1 MISAPW
7 YEAMGRLLLLIPTTS
22 YRVGDFLDAA
32 RRLGVDVA
40 VGSNQ
45 RQVLEQYAQGKTVTL
60 DFTNLEKGVQQVRAY
75 AREYPLQAIVP
86 VDDEPVL
93 LAAKASQAL
102 GLPHNTPESVEAT
115 RNKYRLRT
123 RLANSGLPSPRFTLV
138 SVDDDPARAAEMA
151 AYPCVLKPLALAA
164 GRGVIRADD
173 AKAFTAAFRRI
184 ARILKQPD
192 AGGADQILVEEY
204 IPGAEVAVEGL
215 LQGGRLNVLALFD
228 KPDPLEGPFFEETI
242 YTTPSRL
249 PADEQRG
256 IIATTAKA
264 LAVLGL
270 RDGPVHAELRI
281 NDRGHWLVEAAAR
294 SIGGLCA
301 RILRFGAGVGLEELI
316 LRHALGLPIESME
329 REKRAAGVMMIPT
342 PEAGILREVKGLEE
356 ARSVPGV
363 DDVTITIPAG
373 HPVVPP
379 PEGYR
384 YLGFIFAKADDAAA
398 AEAALREAH
407 RRLHF
412 QIEPAG
418 EAGP

>member
-1 MISAPW
+1 MTV
-7 YEAMGRLLLLIPTTS
+7 EAMGRLLLLVPTTS

-32 RRLGVDVA
+32 HRLGVDVA
-40 VGSNQ
+40 VGSNR
-45 RQVLEQYAQGKTVTL
+45 RQVLEQYAEGKTVTL
-60 DFTNLEKGVQQVRAY
+60 DFTDLEKGVAQIRAY

-93 LAAKASQAL
+93 LAAEASQAL
-102 GLPHNTPESVEAT
+102 GLSHNTPESVAAT
-115 RNKYRLRT
+115 RDKYRLRT
-123 RLANSGLPSPRFTLV
+123 RLANSGLPSPWFTVV
-138 SVDDDPARAAEMA
+138 SVDDDPAPAAGA
-151 AYPCVLKPLALAA
+151 AVYPCVLKPLALSA

-173 AKAFTAAFRRI
+173 AAAFPAAFRRI

-192 AGGADQILVEEY
+192 AGTYGTDRILVEEY

-215 LQGGRLNVLALFD
+215 LRGGRLTVLALFD

-264 LAVLGL
+264 LAALGL

-301 RILRFGAGVGLEELI
+301 RILRFGAGVRLEELI
-316 LRHALGLPIESME
+316 LRHALGLPIESLE

-342 PEAGILREVKGLEE
+342 PEAGILRQVQGLAE
-356 ARSVPGV
+356 ARAVPGV
-363 DDVTITIPAG
+363 EDVTISIPVG

-384 YLGFIFAKADDAAA
+384 YLGFIFARADDPAA

-407 RRLHF
+407 RRLRF
-412 QIEPAG
+412 DIEPAG

>member
-1 MISAPW
+1 
-7 YEAMGRLLLLIPTTS
+7 MGRLLLLVPTTS

-32 RRLGVDVA
+32 HRLGVDVA

-45 RQVLEQYAQGKTVTL
+45 RQVLEQYAAGKTVTL
-60 DFTNLEKGVQQVRAY
+60 DFTDLEKGVAQVRAY
-75 AREYPLQAIVP
+75 AGEYPLHAIVP
-86 VDDEPVL
+86 VDDEPVP
-93 LAAKASQAL
+93 LAAEASQAL
-102 GLPHNTPESVEAT
+102 GLPHNTPESVAAT
-115 RNKYRLRT
+115 RDKYRLRT
-123 RLANSGLPSPRFTLV
+123 RLANSGLPSPWFTVV
-138 SVDDDPARAAEMA
+138 SVDDDPAPAAGA
-151 AYPCVLKPLALAA
+151 AVYPCVLKPLALSA

-173 AKAFTAAFRRI
+173 AEAFRAAFRRI

-192 AGGADQILVEEY
+192 AGTYGTDRILVEEY

-215 LQGGRLNVLALFD
+215 LRGGRLTVLALFD

-264 LAVLGL
+264 LAALGL

-301 RILRFGAGVGLEELI
+301 RVLRFGAGVRLEELI
-316 LRHALGLPIESME
+316 LRHALGLPIESVE
-329 REKRAAGVMMIPT
+329 REKRAAGVMMIPI
-342 PEAGILREVKGLEE
+342 PEVGILRQVQGLTD
-356 ARSVPGV
+356 ARAVPGV

-384 YLGFIFAKADDAAA
+384 YLGFIFARADDPAA

-407 RRLHF
+407 RRLRF
-412 QIEPAG
+412 DIAPAG
-418 EAGP
+418 EAGG

>member
-1 MISAPW
+1 
-7 YEAMGRLLLLIPTTS
+7 MGRLLLLVPTTS

-45 RQVLEQYAQGKTVTL
+45 RQVLEQYARGKTVTL
-60 DFTNLEKGVQQVRAY
+60 DFTDLEKGVAQIRAY
-75 AREYPLQAIVP
+75 VREYPLHAIVP

-93 LAAKASQAL
+93 LAAEASRAL
-102 GLPHNTPESVEAT
+102 GLPHNTPESVAAT
-115 RNKYRLRT
+115 RDKYRLRT
-123 RLANSGLPSPRFTLV
+123 RLANSGLPSPWFTVV
-138 SVDDDPARAAEMA
+138 SVDDDPAPAAGA
-151 AYPCVLKPLALAA
+151 AVYPCVLKPLALSA

-173 AKAFTAAFRRI
+173 AAAFRAAFRRI
-184 ARILKQPD
+184 AHILKQPD
-192 AGGADQILVEEY
+192 AGTYGTDRILVEEY

-215 LQGGRLNVLALFD
+215 LRGGRLTVLALFD

-249 PADEQRG
+249 PADAQRG
-256 IIATTAKA
+256 IVATTAKA
-264 LAVLGL
+264 LAALGL
-270 RDGPVHAELRI
+270 LDGPVHAELRI
-281 NDRGHWLVEAAAR
+281 NDRGHWMVEAAAR

-301 RILRFGAGVGLEELI
+301 RVLRFGAGVRLEELI
-316 LRHALGLPIESME
+316 LRHALDLPIESVE
-329 REKRAAGVMMIPT
+329 RENRAAGVMMIPT
-342 PEAGILREVKGLEE
+342 PEAGILRQVQGLAD
-356 ARSVPGV
+356 ARAVPGI

-384 YLGFIFAKADDAAA
+384 YLGFIFAHADDAAA

-407 RRLHF
+407 RRLRF
-412 QIEPAG
+412 DIEATGAAG
-418 EAGP
+418 G

>member
-1 MISAPW
+1 MTV
-7 YEAMGRLLLLIPTTS
+7 EAMGRLLLLVPTTS

-40 VGSNQ
+40 VGSNR
-45 RQVLEQYAQGKTVTL
+45 RQVLEQFAEGKTVTL
-60 DFTNLEKGVQQVRAY
+60 DFTDLEKGVAQIRAY
-75 AREYPLQAIVP
+75 ARDYPLQAIVP
-86 VDDEPVL
+86 VDDEPVP
-93 LAAKASQAL
+93 LAAEASQAL
-102 GLPHNTPESVEAT
+102 GLPHNTPESVAAT
-115 RNKYRLRT
+115 RDKYRLRT
-123 RLANSGLPSPRFTLV
+123 RLANSGLPSPWFTVV
-138 SVDDDPARAAEMA
+138 SVDDDPAPAAA
-151 AYPCVLKPLALAA
+151 AAVYPCVLKPLALSA

-173 AKAFTAAFRRI
+173 ARAFTAAFRRI
-184 ARILKQPD
+184 AHILTQPD
-192 AGGADQILVEEY
+192 AGTYGTDRILVEEY

-215 LQGGRLNVLALFD
+215 LRGGRLTVLALFD

-264 LAVLGL
+264 LAAIGL

-294 SIGGLCA
+294 SIGGLCG
-301 RILRFGAGVGLEELI
+301 RILRFGAGVRLEDLI
-316 LRHALGLPIESME
+316 LRHALGLPIESVE

-342 PEAGILREVKGLEE
+342 PEAGILRQVQGLAE
-356 ARSVPGV
+356 ARAVPGI
-363 DDVTITIPAG
+363 DDVTISIPVG

-384 YLGFIFAKADDAAA
+384 YLGFIFAGADDPAA

-407 RRLHF
+407 RRLRF
-412 QIEPAG
+412 DIEPTG
-418 EAGP
+418 EAGG

>member
-1 MISAPW
+1 
-7 YEAMGRLLLLIPTTS
+7 MGRLLLLVPTTS

-32 RRLGVDVA
+32 HRLGVDVA
-40 VGSNQ
+40 VGSNR
-45 RQVLEQYAQGKTVTL
+45 RQVLEQYAKGKTVTL
-60 DFTNLEKGVQQVRAY
+60 DFTDLEKGVAQIRAY
-75 AREYPLQAIVP
+75 AREYPLHAIVP
-86 VDDEPVL
+86 VDDEPVP
-93 LAAKASQAL
+93 LAAEASQAL
-102 GLPHNTPESVEAT
+102 GLPHNTPESVAAT
-115 RNKYRLRT
+115 RDKYRLRT
-123 RLANSGLPSPRFTLV
+123 RLANSGLPSPWFTVV
-138 SVDDDPARAAEMA
+138 SVDDDPAPAAGA
-151 AYPCVLKPLALAA
+151 AVYPCVLKPLALSA

-173 AKAFTAAFRRI
+173 AAAFRAAFRRI

-192 AGGADQILVEEY
+192 AGTYGTDRILVEEY

-215 LQGGRLNVLALFD
+215 LRGGRLTVLALFD

-264 LAVLGL
+264 LAALGL

-301 RILRFGAGVGLEELI
+301 RILRFGAGVRLEELI
-316 LRHALGLPIESME
+316 LRHALGLPIESVE
-329 REKRAAGVMMIPT
+329 RESRAAGVMMIPI
-342 PEAGILREVKGLEE
+342 PEAGILRQVQGLAE
-356 ARSVPGV
+356 ARAVPGV
-363 DDVTITIPAG
+363 DDVTITIPVG

-384 YLGFIFAKADDAAA
+384 YLGFIFAGADDPTA

-407 RRLHF
+407 RRLRF
-412 QIEPAG
+412 DIEPAG
-418 EAGP
+418 EAGG

>member
-1 MISAPW
+1 
-7 YEAMGRLLLLIPTTS
+7 MGRLLLLVPTTS

-32 RRLGVDVA
+32 HRLGVDVA
-40 VGSNQ
+40 VGSNR
-45 RQVLEQYAQGKTVTL
+45 RQVLEQYAKGKTVTL
-60 DFTNLEKGVQQVRAY
+60 DFTDLEKGVAQIRAY
-75 AREYPLQAIVP
+75 AREYPLHAIVP
-86 VDDEPVL
+86 VDDEPVP
-93 LAAKASQAL
+93 LAAEASQAL
-102 GLPHNTPESVEAT
+102 GLPHNSPESVAAT
-115 RNKYRLRT
+115 RDKYRLRT
-123 RLANSGLPSPRFTLV
+123 RLANSGLPSPWFTVV
-138 SVDDDPARAAEMA
+138 SVDDDPAPAAGA
-151 AYPCVLKPLALAA
+151 AVYPCVLKPLALSA

-173 AKAFTAAFRRI
+173 AAAFRAAFRRI

-192 AGGADQILVEEY
+192 AGTYGTDRILVEEY

-215 LQGGRLNVLALFD
+215 LRGGRLTVLALFD

-264 LAVLGL
+264 LAALGL

-301 RILRFGAGVGLEELI
+301 RALRFGAGVRLEEII
-316 LRHALGLPIESME
+316 LRHALGLPIESVE
-329 REKRAAGVMMIPT
+329 RESRAAGVMMIPI
-342 PEAGILREVKGLEE
+342 PEAGILRHVQGLAE
-356 ARSVPGV
+356 ARAVPGIA
-363 DDVTITIPAG
+363 DVTITIPVG

-384 YLGFIFAKADDAAA
+384 YLGFIFAGADDPAA

-407 RRLHF
+407 RRLRF
-412 QIEPAG
+412 DIEPAG
-418 EAGP
+418 EAGG

>member
-1 MISAPW
+1 MTV
-7 YEAMGRLLLLIPTTS
+7 EAMGRLLLLVPTTS

-32 RRLGVDVA
+32 HRLGVDVA

-45 RQVLEQYAQGKTVTL
+45 RQVLEQYAEGKTVTL
-60 DFTNLEKGVQQVRAY
+60 DFTDLEKGVAQIRAY
-75 AREYPLQAIVP
+75 VRDYPLHAIVP
-86 VDDEPVL
+86 VDDEPVP
-93 LAAKASQAL
+93 LAAEASQAL
-102 GLPHNTPESVEAT
+102 GLPHNTPESVAAT
-115 RNKYRLRT
+115 RDKYRLRT
-123 RLANSGLPSPRFTLV
+123 RLANSGLPSPWFTVV
-138 SVDDDPARAAEMA
+138 SVDDDPAPAAA
-151 AYPCVLKPLALAA
+151 AAVYPCVLKPRALSA

-173 AKAFTAAFRRI
+173 AAAFTAAVRRI
-184 ARILKQPD
+184 AHILTQPD
-192 AGGADQILVEEY
+192 AGAYGTDRILVEEY

-215 LQGGRLNVLALFD
+215 LRGGRLTVLALFD

-264 LAVLGL
+264 LAALGL

-281 NDRGHWLVEAAAR
+281 NDRGHWMVEAAAR

-301 RILRFGAGVGLEELI
+301 RILRFGAGVRLEELI
-316 LRHALGLPIESME
+316 LRHALGLPIESLE

-342 PEAGILREVKGLEE
+342 PEAGILRQVQGLAE

-363 DDVTITIPAG
+363 DDVIITIPTG
-373 HPVVPP
+373 HEVVPP

-384 YLGFIFAKADDAAA
+384 YLGFIFARADDPAA

-407 RRLHF
+407 RRLRF
-412 QIEPAG
+412 DIEPAG
-418 EAGP
+418 VAGG

>member
-1 MISAPW
+1 
-7 YEAMGRLLLLIPTTS
+7 MGRLLLLVPTTS

-40 VGSNQ
+40 VGSNR
-45 RQVLEQYAQGKTVTL
+45 RQVLEQFAEGKTVTL
-60 DFTNLEKGVQQVRAY
+60 DFTDLEKGVAQVRAY
-75 AREYPLQAIVP
+75 ARAYPLQAIVP
-86 VDDEPVL
+86 VDDEPVP
-93 LAAKASQAL
+93 LAAEASLAL
-102 GLPHNTPESVEAT
+102 GLPHNTPDSVAAT
-115 RNKYRLRT
+115 RDKYRLRT
-123 RLANSGLPSPRFTLV
+123 RLANSGLPSPWFTVV
-138 SVDDDPARAAEMA
+138 SVDDDPAPAARAAV
-151 AYPCVLKPLALAA
+151 YPCVLKPLALSA

-173 AKAFTAAFRRI
+173 ARAFRAAFRRI
-184 ARILKQPD
+184 AHILTQPD
-192 AGGADQILVEEY
+192 AGTYGTDRILVEEY

-215 LQGGRLNVLALFD
+215 LRGGRLTVLALFD
-228 KPDPLEGPFFEETI
+228 KPDPLEGPFFEETL

-264 LAVLGL
+264 LAALGL

-301 RILRFGAGVGLEELI
+301 RVLRFGAGVRLEELI
-316 LRHALGLPIESME
+316 LRHALSLPIESLE
-329 REKRAAGVMMIPT
+329 RENRAAGVMMIPI
-342 PEAGILREVKGLEE
+342 PKAGILRHVQGLAE
-356 ARSVPGV
+356 ARAVPGI
-363 DDVTITIPAG
+363 DDVTITIPTG

-384 YLGFIFAKADDAAA
+384 YLGFIFATADDPAA

-407 RRLHF
+407 RRLRF
-412 QIEPAG
+412 EIEPAG
-418 EAGP
+418 EVGG

>member
-1 MISAPW
+1 
-7 YEAMGRLLLLIPTTS
+7 MGRLLLLVPTTS

-32 RRLGVDVA
+32 HRLGVDVA
-40 VGSNQ
+40 VGSNR
-45 RQVLEQYAQGKTVTL
+45 RQVLEQYAKGKTVTL
-60 DFTNLEKGVQQVRAY
+60 DFTDLEKGVAQIRAY
-75 AREYPLQAIVP
+75 AREYPLHAIVP
-86 VDDEPVL
+86 VDDEPVP
-93 LAAKASQAL
+93 LAAEASQAL
-102 GLPHNTPESVEAT
+102 GLPHNTPESVAAT
-115 RNKYRLRT
+115 RDKYRLRT
-123 RLANSGLPSPRFTLV
+123 RLANSGLPSPWFTVV
-138 SVDDDPARAAEMA
+138 SVDDDPAPAAGA
-151 AYPCVLKPLALAA
+151 AVYPCVLKPLALSA

-173 AKAFTAAFRRI
+173 AAAFRAAFRRI

-192 AGGADQILVEEY
+192 AGTYGTDRILVEEY

-215 LQGGRLNVLALFD
+215 LRGGRLTVLALFD

-264 LAVLGL
+264 LAALGL

-301 RILRFGAGVGLEELI
+301 RILRFGAGVRLEEII
-316 LRHALGLPIESME
+316 LRHALGLPIESVE
-329 REKRAAGVMMIPT
+329 RESRAAGVMMIPI
-342 PEAGILREVKGLEE
+342 PEAGILRQVQGLAE
-356 ARSVPGV
+356 ARAVPGV
-363 DDVTITIPAG
+363 DDVTITIPVG

-384 YLGFIFAKADDAAA
+384 YLGFIFARADDPAA

-407 RRLHF
+407 RRLRF
-412 QIEPAG
+412 DIAPAG
-418 EAGP
+418 VAGG